1 MPRTRF
7 PLFSVSTACLALVTL
22 VAFVPLVLLG
32 AGVAVPA
39 RAAEGATTAAASIPP
54 GRDFG
59 ATLTLAE
66 LSQLE
71 DVVAHPEKYADRDVL
86 LRGRISDVCQKR
98 GCWVVLSEGDAH
110 VRIGFK
116 DYGFFVPKDCSGS
129 QAYVE
134 GRVQVKTLS
143 EEEARHYESESRDGD
158 PSKVHGEQRV
168 VSFTAS
174 GLRLLS
180 R

>member
-1 MPRTRF
+1 MPRTRL
-7 PLFSVSTACLALVTL
+7 PLFSPSTACLALVTL
-22 VAFVPLVLLG
+22 AAFAPIVLLG
-32 AGVAVPA
+32 GGVAAPA
-39 RAAEGATTAAASIPP
+39 RAAEEAAAAAASIPP

-59 ATLTLAE
+59 AALTLAE
-66 LSQLE
+66 LSGLE

-86 LRGRISDVCQKR
+86 VRGRISDVCQKR

-110 VRIGFK
+110 VRIRFK

-129 QAYVE
+129 RAYVE
-134 GRVQVKTLS
+134 GRVQVETLS
-143 EEEARHYESESRDGD
+143 EEQARHYESESRDGD
-158 PSKVHGEQRV
+158 PSKIRGEQRV

>member
-1 MPRTRF
+1 
-7 PLFSVSTACLALVTL
+7 VTL

-32 AGVAVPA
+32 GAGAVPA
-39 RAAEGATTAAASIPP
+39 RAAEEAATATASIPA

-59 ATLTLAE
+59 ATLTLTK

-71 DVVAHPEKYADRDVL
+71 DVIAYPEKYADRDVL
-86 LRGRISDVCQKR
+86 VRGRISDVCQKR
-98 GCWVVLSEGDAH
+98 GCWVVLSEGDSH
-110 VRIGFK
+110 VRIRFK

-134 GRVQVKTLS
+134 GRVQVETLS
-143 EEEARHYESESRDGD
+143 EEQARHYENESRDGD
-158 PSKVHGEQRV
+158 PSEVHGEQRV
-168 VSFTAS
+168 VGFTAS

-180 R
+180 P

>member
-1 MPRTRF
+1 MPRTRLL
-7 PLFSVSTACLALVTL
+7 LFSLSAAWLA
-22 VAFVPLVLLG
+22 LVLLG
-32 AGVAVPA
+32 GGLAVPA
-39 RAAEGATTAAASIPP
+39 LAGEGAPTATASIPS

-59 ATLTLAE
+59 AVLTLAD
-66 LSQLE
+66 LSPLE

-86 LRGRISDVCQKR
+86 VRGRISDVCQKR
-98 GCWVVLSEGDAH
+98 GCWVVLSEGDSH
-110 VRIGFK
+110 VRISFK

-134 GRVQVKTLS
+134 GRVRVETLS
-143 EEEARHYESESRDGD
+143 EEQARHYESESRDGD

>member
-1 MPRTRF
+1 
-7 PLFSVSTACLALVTL
+7 
-22 VAFVPLVLLG
+22 LLG
-32 AGVAVPA
+32 GGVAVPA
-39 RAAEGATTAAASIPP
+39 RAGEGAPTAAASIPP

-59 ATLTLAE
+59 AGLTLSE
-66 LSQLE
+66 LSHLE
-71 DVVAHPEKYADRDVL
+71 DVVAHPEKYTDRDVL
-86 LRGRISDVCQKR
+86 VRGRISDVCQKR
-98 GCWVVLSEGDAH
+98 GCWVVLSEGDSH

-116 DYGFFVPKDCSGS
+116 DYGFFVPKDCGGS

-134 GRVQVKTLS
+134 GRVQVETLS
-143 EEEARHYESESRDGD
+143 EEQARHYESESRNGD
-158 PSKVHGEQRV
+158 PSKIHGDQRV